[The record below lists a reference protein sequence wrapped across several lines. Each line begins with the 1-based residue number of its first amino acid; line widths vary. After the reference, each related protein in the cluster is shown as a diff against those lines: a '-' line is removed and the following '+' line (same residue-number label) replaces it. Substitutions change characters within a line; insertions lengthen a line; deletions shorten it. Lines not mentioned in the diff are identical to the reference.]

1 MPGEH
6 EMLEEFARSLEP
18 TGLGQLVENVFAKMN
33 LASGAGSLLKIEQ
46 EIESTIAQARA
57 Q

>member
-18 TGLGQLVENVFAKMN
+18 TVLGQLVENVFDKMN
-33 LASGAGSLLKIEQ
+33 LASEAGSLLKIEQ

-57 Q
+57 